1 MRTGTE
7 KGGMGMDGRNGQN
20 GQNGLADDIHS
31 TPGRREGMGKVDA
44 RQETRG
50 DFLKE
55 GEQD

>member
-1 MRTGTE
+1 
-7 KGGMGMDGRNGQN
+7 MGKMGEMGRI

-44 RQETRG
+44 RQEPRG

-55 GEQD
+55 GEQG